1 VRIKKTKEQTMM
13 QSDPELAVASV
24 PLPETYREL
33 ELLLEALNALN
44 QSLDHYLETEIQF
57 VSE

>member
-1 VRIKKTKEQTMM
+1 MM
-13 QSDPELAVASV
+13 QSDPEAVVAPV
-24 PLPETYREL
+24 PLPDTYREL

-44 QSLDHYLETEIQF
+44 QSLDHYLETEIQS